1 MNKLKLLSSLN
12 ITLEMIDNNTFRII
26 KIETEEKSKFL
37 SERQL
42 NFKKDDTKNLVR
54 KFNDVRYKDYR
65 KEIFDILNKRYS
77 DTLFRPTCRNKK
89 NLELLKPM
97 FDKIFDDLIKSIEI
111 KKVA

>member
-12 ITLEMIDNNTFRII
+12 ITLEMIDNNTFRIV
-26 KIETEEKSKFL
+26 KIETEEKNVL

-54 KFNDVRYKDYR
+54 KFNDVRFKDYR